1 MASLQTRFSLRF
13 ILLFDAAACLGMGA
27 LLVGL
32 AGPLA
37 GLLAMPAP
45 LLFWAGMI
53 LFPVALFMGVVA
65 LWLPGNQPAV
75 MLVIL
80 GNVLWVVA
88 CVVLL
93 AGLITPNALGVA
105 FVLGQAVF
113 VAVLARLEQLALRA
127 ACPRQRE
134 AA

>member
-1 MASLQTRFSLRF
+1 MATSHAPFPLRS

-27 LLVGL
+27 LLVAL

-37 GLLAMPAP
+37 GVMALPAA

-53 LFPVALFMGVVA
+53 LFPVALFMGIVA

-88 CVVLL
+88 SVALL
-93 AGLITPNALGVA
+93 LGLVAPNVLGVI
-105 FVLGQAVF
+105 FVLGQAAF

-127 ACPRQRE
+127 ACSRQRE